1 MQASNHPMPTQ
12 AAIQACQRCGVDI
25 GEFLPAI
32 AQRFIQGGAIF
43 LAGSLIEGFGN
54 RTSDLDVMIV
64 SDLSLDGI
72 DYVIRKDHMLINMI
86 FGVSRRI
93 DLEYLHSQALL
104 APIAEIAAL
113 DIPVDFVAER
123 IDERQELLIHRLLH
137 AVPVFETPIY
147 RALIETAQGCDF
159 RRYMVKRCMHKID
172 GAALDLEGMVDRGDP
187 DEVLLR
193 LYDIVDHTV
202 DAVRFAHGFTNPLGK
217 WRIRSLRS
225 MPPSP
230 EAEKVLATYQ
240 RHRVYGLGLDRPD
253 MNEVLKLV
261 RQVLYWSDSVLRRAY
276 A

>member
-1 MQASNHPMPTQ
+1 MKTKNRLRPTD
-12 AAIQACQRCGVDI
+12 AAVHVCQRIGVDLD
-25 GEFLPAI
+25 EFLPAI
-32 AQRFIQGGAIF
+32 PQRFMEMGAII

-72 DYVIRKDHMLINMI
+72 DYVIRKDYMLINMI
-86 FGVSRRI
+86 FGRCRRI
-93 DLEYLHSQALL
+93 DLEYLHTQVIS

-137 AVPVFETPIY
+137 AVPVFETPAY
-147 RALIETAQGCDF
+147 WALVKAARGCDF

-172 GAALDLEGMVDRGDP
+172 GAALDIEGMVDLGDAG
-187 DEVLLR
+187 EVLLR
-193 LYDIVDHTV
+193 LFDIVDHTI
-202 DAVRFAHGFTNPLGK
+202 DAVRFAQGFTNPLGK

-225 MPPSP
+225 MSPSP
-230 EAEKVLATYQ
+230 EAENALTVYLRY
-240 RHRVYGLGLDRPD
+240 RVFGIGLDQPD
-253 MNEVLKLV
+253 MDEVLKVV
-261 RQVLYWSDSVLRRAY
+261 RQVLYWSDCTLRRAY

>member
-137 AVPVFETPIY
+137 AVPVFETPFY
-147 RALIETAQGCDF
+147 KALIETAQGCDF